1 MDFPKLRKNLR
12 SLLTSIG
19 RVGAFSKNLTLSAGL
34 ITFASGQPANQPK
47 APIDPKLSEQKSE
60 ISRYSSKYLLKSAAN
75 SLSRLFAQHRS
86 HSSHSS
92 HASHSSHYSSGSGHQ
107 SHSSH
112 ASHYSSSSPAPP
124 QPSHSS
130 HYSASSTPAPIR
142 SSPSSPSLRV
152 PPPAAQPPTTSTV
165 VLSDYFDDR
174 LRAVTKWR
182 LGCLTA
188 GSSFTDSAVK
198 VVEENA
204 RLEITPRAGI
214 PGRSYNGYITLTSWD
229 FTAAHARV
237 DVFQTTNGTA
247 DTIFA
252 IGKDS
257 DNWYGFIVENGKLYL
272 QSKIKGR
279 KNSQDVP
286 YDAIE
291 HTSWRLRHEASMNEI
306 LWETSADGET
316 WTVRRRVTPQI
327 PLEAIYVTLAAGTYL
342 PEAEP
347 GMAAFDKFR
356 LVVHR

>member
-1 MDFPKLRKNLR
+1 MDFPKIRKTLK
-12 SLLTSIG
+12 SLLTSVG

-174 LRAVTKWR
+174 
-182 LGCLTA
+182 
-188 GSSFTDSAVK
+188 
-198 VVEENA
+198 
-204 RLEITPRAGI
+204 
-214 PGRSYNGYITLTSWD
+214 
-229 FTAAHARV
+229 
-237 DVFQTTNGTA
+237 
-247 DTIFA
+247 
-252 IGKDS
+252 
-257 DNWYGFIVENGKLYL
+257 
-272 QSKIKGR
+272 
-279 KNSQDVP
+279 
-286 YDAIE
+286 
-291 HTSWRLRHEASMNEI
+291 
-306 LWETSADGET
+306 
-316 WTVRRRVTPQI
+316 
-327 PLEAIYVTLAAGTYL
+327 
-342 PEAEP
+342 
-347 GMAAFDKFR
+347 
-356 LVVHR
+356 

>member
-1 MDFPKLRKNLR
+1 MDFPKIRKTLK
-12 SLLTSIG
+12 SLLTSVG

-92 HASHSSHYSSGSGHQ
+92 HASHSSHYSSGGSGHQ

-152 PPPAAQPPTTSTV
+152 PPSAVQPPTTSSV

-174 LRAVTKWR
+174 LRT
-182 LGCLTA
+182 LTA
-188 GSSFTDSAVK
+188 GPSFTDSAVR

-229 FTAAHARV
+229 PFGSFRV
-237 DVFQTTNGTA
+237 AND
-247 DTIFA
+247 
-252 IGKDS
+252 
-257 DNWYGFIVENGKLYL
+257 
-272 QSKIKGR
+272 
-279 KNSQDVP
+279 
-286 YDAIE
+286 
-291 HTSWRLRHEASMNEI
+291 RHNPHVLSI
-306 LWETSADGET
+306 RID
-316 WTVRRRVTPQI
+316 
-327 PLEAIYVTLAAGTYL
+327 
-342 PEAEP
+342 
-347 GMAAFDKFR
+347 
-356 LVVHR
+356 